1 MAGNGWNNK
10 EGLPRPHTRAGRT
23 ECSSHAGARASCP
36 GAPSKPGKVRLSPV
50 HHPPHRMTRTP
61 SPQAATRFA
70 IPRTLMA
77 GFVLAAVATLVIGL
91 VNFRS
96 AESRSEAVRAMD
108 RTTLAMRQLNLFTQA
123 IKDAETGQRGYLL
136 TSDS

>member
-1 MAGNGWNNK
+1 
-10 EGLPRPHTRAGRT
+10 
-23 ECSSHAGARASCP
+23 
-36 GAPSKPGKVRLSPV
+36 
-50 HHPPHRMTRTP
+50 
-61 SPQAATRFA
+61 
-70 IPRTLMA
+70 MA

>member
-1 MAGNGWNNK
+1 
-10 EGLPRPHTRAGRT
+10 
-23 ECSSHAGARASCP
+23 
-36 GAPSKPGKVRLSPV
+36 
-50 HHPPHRMTRTP
+50 MTRTP

-77 GFVLAAVATLVIGL
+77 GFILAAVATLVIGL

-96 AESRSEAVRAMD
+96 AETRTEAVRAMD
-108 RTTLAMRQLNLFTQA
+108 RTTLAMRHLNRFTQA

-136 TSDS
+136 TSDLSYLKPFDAAVTSLHKHLTDLKASAADYPVHLQLVE

>member
-1 MAGNGWNNK
+1 
-10 EGLPRPHTRAGRT
+10 
-23 ECSSHAGARASCP
+23 
-36 GAPSKPGKVRLSPV
+36 
-50 HHPPHRMTRTP
+50 MTRTP